1 MKSTAPGSETPGVL
15 ECMIAA
21 NRYGTYCVP
30 ASSAQRPAAQ
40 AILRGQVYEQATIKF
55 MAAHCGD
62 DDIVHAG
69 TYFGDF
75 LPALSAA
82 IGPAATV
89 WAFEPNS
96 ESHRC
101 AQITMLLNGITNIEL
116 RNAGLGEST
125 STSFL
130 QTTNVR
136 GRALGGTSRIVA
148 AEVPGATT
156 ESVDVVAID
165 DVVPADRT
173 VGILQL
179 DVEGYER
186 QALTGAF
193 ATIRRCRPILVLEQQ
208 PSHTFLDDAW
218 FRDNVLSLG
227 YELAHTMHLNRVY
240 RPVGG

>member
-1 MKSTAPGSETPGVL
+1 MKDPAVGSETPAVL
-15 ECMIAA
+15 ECKITA

-40 AILRGQVYEQATIKF
+40 AVLRGQVYEKDTIAF
-55 MAAHCGD
+55 MTAHCGD
-62 DDIVHAG
+62 HDIVHAG

-82 IGPAATV
+82 ISPDAKV

-101 AQITMLLNGITNIEL
+101 AEITMLLNRIANVEL
-116 RNAGLGEST
+116 RHAGLGATS
-125 STSFL
+125 STSFV
-130 QTTNVR
+130 QTTNAR
-136 GRALGGTSRIVA
+136 GRALGGTSRIVS
-148 AEVPGATT
+148 EVLPGATA

-186 QALTGAF
+186 EALTGAF

-208 PSHTFLDDAW
+208 PSHAFLDEDW
-218 FRDNVLSLG
+218 FADNVLSIG
-227 YELAHTMHLNRVY
+227 YELAQRMHLNRVY
-240 RPVGG
+240 RPV

>member
-1 MKSTAPGSETPGVL
+1 MKDPAVGSETPAVL
-15 ECMIAA
+15 ECKIAA
-21 NRYGTYCVP
+21 NRYGSYCVP
-30 ASSAQRPAAQ
+30 ASSAKRPAAQ
-40 AILRGQVYEQATIKF
+40 AVLRGHVYEQDTITF
-55 MAAHCGD
+55 MTAHCGD

-82 IGPAATV
+82 IGPEARV

-96 ESHRC
+96 ESYRC
-101 AQITMLLNGITNIEL
+101 AEITMLLNGIGNVEL
-116 RNAGLGEST
+116 RNAGLGESS

-130 QTTNVR
+130 QTTNAR
-136 GRALGGTSRIVA
+136 GRALGGTSRIVSTV
-148 AEVPGATT
+148 VPGTT
-156 ESVDVVAID
+156 GESVDVVAID
-165 DVVPADRT
+165 DVVPPDRT

-208 PSHTFLDDAW
+208 PSHTFLDDEW
-218 FRDNVLSLG
+218 FADNVLSMG
-227 YELAHTMHLNRVY
+227 YELAGTMHLNRVY
-240 RPVGG
+240 RPV